1 MLNIVLKKLDLP
13 KAGLHAFRHGRVSLL
28 QTMGV
33 PGDLVKEWVGH
44 SNLNTTSR
52 YTHFQDNYRQQIAS
66 QVALFAQPGMGWDQ
80 NCRLV
85 PMVPLFHRVRF
96 LCESWVWL

>member
-66 QVALFAQPGMGWDQ
+66 QVALFAQPGMGSKLPVSPNGPTFPQ
-80 NCRLV
+80 GSV
-85 PMVPLFHRVRF
+85 FV
-96 LCESWVWL
+96 